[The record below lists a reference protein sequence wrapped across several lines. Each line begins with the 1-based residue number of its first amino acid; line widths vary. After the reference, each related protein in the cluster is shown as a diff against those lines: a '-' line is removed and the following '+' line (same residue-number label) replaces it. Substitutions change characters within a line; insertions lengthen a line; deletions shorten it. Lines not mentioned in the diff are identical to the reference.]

1 MAPSPLNRTGG
12 CPVPCHKAPA
22 PRQGPVPRPELEY
35 WNRRTSIGAIAVNL
49 RWAWGQAWARDRSA
63 ALGVIAVQL
72 LLGLQPALLIHVT
85 QNLVDTVVAAAG
97 GGSAGFGDV
106 LPWLIAFGLLLLL
119 TFEVLWPVRDT
130 LNLRLEQ
137 SLAHVLGRR
146 LLTTSS
152 RLPLLF
158 FEASETYDRLERAGN
173 PGRKVSRL
181 LFSAM
186 QFCQGLIT
194 AISVAAMFAPVSPW
208 ISLALLAVLVP
219 QVRLEIEE
227 NRKFMAFT
235 YGETPEER
243 RAGYVDRI
251 LTGRGE
257 QKEMRLFA
265 LHAPLTE
272 RWRGMRQ
279 VLRERL
285 FEQRRRQVLGVL
297 PGTGLRIAVGV
308 GVAGVLAYL
317 LGGRVLTPGAFV
329 ALFQGVDDMF
339 RAGGSL
345 GYNSRELQNQ
355 SAEVG
360 YVREFLDLAEETGPA
375 AGPAEPSGK
384 TRFPRPLRQGIEV
397 EGVHFA
403 YPASASGQ
411 AAPPVLQ
418 GVGLHLA
425 PGERVALV
433 GENGSGKSTLAK
445 ILLGLYPPTA
455 GRILA
460 DGRDYGEIDPESL
473 TGAVSAAFQD
483 YFQFEFTLGQ
493 SIGLAALATE
503 KGEATD
509 LWPSWLRPD
518 PAVVA
523 DAAHRSGAEELAQRL
538 PDGYETP
545 VGHVLDGGQ
554 GLSGG
559 EWQRVAVARAFTRHP
574 ELLILDEPA
583 ASLDA
588 VAEAELYRQFA
599 GLLKGRTA
607 LLISHRLGSA
617 RMADRILVLR
627 QGRIV
632 EQGRHDELLAAQ
644 GVYAGMWEE
653 QASWYR

>member
-1 MAPSPLNRTGG
+1 M
-12 CPVPCHKAPA
+12 
-22 PRQGPVPRPELEY
+22 PRSDLEY
-35 WNRRTSIGAIAVNL
+35 WNRRSSAGTIAANL
-49 RWAWGQAWARDRSA
+49 RWSWGLAWSHARA
-63 ALGVIAVQL
+63 AVLGLIGIQL

-85 QNLVDTVVAAAG
+85 RNLVDTVVDAAG
-97 GGSAGFGDV
+97 GGSADFGDA
-106 LPWLIAFGLLLLL
+106 LPWLAAFGLLLLL
-119 TFEVLWPVRDT
+119 TRDVLWNVRDI
-130 LNLRLEQ
+130 LDLRVEQ
-137 SLAHVLGRR
+137 VFAHVLGRR
-146 LLTTSS
+146 LLTESS

-158 FEASETYDRLERAGN
+158 FEASETYDRLERSRN

-181 LFSAM
+181 LFTAL
-186 QFCQGLIT
+186 QFFQAAVT
-194 AISVAAMFAPVSPW
+194 AVSVAAMFAPVSPW

-219 QVRLEIEE
+219 QVRLEIDRS
-227 NRKFMAFT
+227 RKFMAFT
-235 YGETPEER
+235 YGETSEER

-265 LHAPLTE
+265 LHSPLTE

-285 FEQRRRQVLGVL
+285 FEQRRRQVVGVL

-308 GVAGVLAYL
+308 GVAAALAYL
-317 LGGRVLTPGAFV
+317 LGHRVLTPGSFV
-329 ALFQGVDDMF
+329 ALFQGVDDMLD
-339 RAGGSL
+339 AGASL
-345 GYNSRELQNQ
+345 GFSSRELQAE

-360 YVREFLDLAEETGPA
+360 YVREFLDLAEE
-375 AGPAEPSGK
+375 AGTSTEAPGATWRSGK
-384 TRFPRPLRQGIEV
+384 APFPRPLRQGIEV

-403 YPASASGQ
+403 YPASTSGQ

-418 GVGLHLA
+418 GVGFRLA

-455 GRILA
+455 GRVLA
-460 DGRDYGEIDPESL
+460 DGRAYGEIDPESL

-483 YFQFEFTLGQ
+483 FYRFEFTLGQ
-493 SIGLAALATE
+493 SIGIAAPTATAE
-503 KGEATD
+503 GLGND
-509 LWPSWLRPD
+509 LWPRWLHPD
-518 PAVVA
+518 PAVLA
-523 DAAHRSGAEELAQRL
+523 DAAHRSGAEELARRL
-538 PDGYETP
+538 PDGYDTP

-559 EWQRVAVARAFTRHP
+559 EWQRVAIARAFTRQP

-583 ASLDA
+583 ASLDP

-599 GLLKGRTA
+599 GLLEGRTA

-632 EQGRHDELLAAQ
+632 EEGRHDELLAAA

>member
-1 MAPSPLNRTGG
+1 MA
-12 CPVPCHKAPA
+12 
-22 PRQGPVPRPELEY
+22 RPELEY
-35 WNRRTSIGAIAVNL
+35 WNRRTSIGTIAANL
-49 RWAWGQAWARDRSA
+49 RWAWSHAWAHGKA
-63 ALGVIAVQL
+63 AILGLIGIQL
-72 LLGLQPALLIHVT
+72 VLGLQPALLIHVT
-85 QNLVDTVVAAAG
+85 RNLVDTVVAAAG
-97 GGSAGFGDV
+97 GGPAGFGDA

-119 TFEVLWPVRDT
+119 TFEVLWNVRDI
-130 LNLRLEQ
+130 LHLRLEQ
-137 SLAHVLGRR
+137 VLAHVLGRR

-158 FEASETYDRLERAGN
+158 FEASETYDRLERARS

-186 QFCQGLIT
+186 QFFQALIT
-194 AISVAAMFAPVSPW
+194 AVSVAAMFAPVSPW

-227 NRKFMAFT
+227 SRKFMGFT

-251 LTGRGE
+251 LTGRRE

-272 RWRGMRQ
+272 RWRSMRQ

-317 LGGRVLTPGAFV
+317 LGERVLTPGLFV

-339 RAGGSL
+339 RAGGGL
-345 GYNSRELQNQ
+345 GYNSRELQGQ

-360 YVREFLDLAEETGPA
+360 YVREFLDLGEDAGA
-375 AGPAEPSGK
+375 AGTPAGPSD
-384 TRFPRPLRQGIEV
+384 RVAFPWPLRQGIEV

-403 YPASASGQ
+403 YPPSASGQ

-418 GVGLHLA
+418 GVDLRLA

-455 GRILA
+455 GRVLA
-460 DGRDYGEIDPESL
+460 DGRDCGEIDPESL

-483 YFQFEFTLGQ
+483 YYRFELTLGQ
-493 SIGLAALATE
+493 SIGIAVLTAE
-503 KGEATD
+503 NGEATD
-509 LWPSWLRPD
+509 LRPRWLRPD

-523 DAAHRSGAEELAQRL
+523 DAAHRSGAEELARRL
-538 PDGYETP
+538 HDGYETP

-559 EWQRVAVARAFTRHP
+559 EWQRVAIARAFTRHP

-583 ASLDA
+583 ASLDPL
-588 VAEAELYRQFA
+588 AEAELCRQFA
-599 GLLKGRTA
+599 GLLEGRTA

-632 EQGRHDELLAAQ
+632 EEGRHDELLAAR

-653 QASWYR
+653 LASWYR

>member
-1 MAPSPLNRTGG
+1 MA
-12 CPVPCHKAPA
+12 
-22 PRQGPVPRPELEY
+22 RPDLEY
-35 WNRRTSIGAIAVNL
+35 WNRRTSTAAIAANL
-49 RWAWGQAWARDRSA
+49 RWSGSHAWAHGRA
-63 ALGVIAVQL
+63 AVLGLIVIQL
-72 LLGLQPALLIHVT
+72 LLGLQPAALIHVT
-85 QNLVDTVVAAAG
+85 QNLVDIVVAAAG
-97 GGSAGFGDV
+97 GGPAGFGDA
-106 LPWLIAFGLLLLL
+106 LPWLVAFGLLLLL
-119 TFEVLWPVRDT
+119 TREVLWNVRDI

-137 SLAHVLGRR
+137 VLAHVLGRR

-158 FEASETYDRLERAGN
+158 FEASETYDRLERARN

-181 LFSAM
+181 LFTAL
-186 QFCQGLIT
+186 QFFQAVIT
-194 AISVAAMFAPVSPW
+194 AVSVAAMFAPVSAW

-219 QVRLEIEE
+219 QVRLEIDRS
-227 NRKFMAFT
+227 RKFMAFT

-251 LTGRGE
+251 LTGREE

-265 LHAPLTE
+265 LHAPLIE
-272 RWRGMRQ
+272 RWQGMRQ

-285 FEQRRRQVLGVL
+285 FEQRRRQVMGVL
-297 PGTGLRIAVGV
+297 PVTGLGVAVGV

-317 LGGRVLTPGAFV
+317 LGDRVLTPGRFV
-329 ALFQGVDDMF
+329 ALFQGVDDMLG
-339 RAGGSL
+339 AGGSL
-345 GYNSRELQNQ
+345 GHSSRELQAE

-360 YVREFLDLAEETGPA
+360 YVREFLDLAEEAGTATEAAA
-375 AGPAEPSGK
+375 AGRSGSVP
-384 TRFPRPLRQGIEV
+384 FPRPLRHGIAV

-403 YPASASGQ
+403 YPPSASGQ
-411 AAPPVLQ
+411 EAPPVLQ
-418 GVGLHLA
+418 GVDLHLA

-455 GRILA
+455 GRVLA
-460 DGRDYGEIDPESL
+460 DGRAYGEIDPESL

-483 YFQFEFTLGQ
+483 FYRFELTLGQ
-493 SIGLAALATE
+493 SIGIAALATE

-509 LWPSWLRPD
+509 LWPRWLRPD

-523 DAAHRSGAEELAQRL
+523 DAARRSGAEELAQRL

-545 VGHVLDGGQ
+545 VGHVLDGGL

-559 EWQRVAVARAFTRHP
+559 EWQRVAIARAFTRDP

-599 GLLKGRTA
+599 ELLEGRTA

-632 EQGRHDELLAAQ
+632 EEGRHEELLAAS
-644 GVYAGMWEE
+644 GVYSAMWEE

>member
-1 MAPSPLNRTGG
+1 MARSD
-12 CPVPCHKAPA
+12 
-22 PRQGPVPRPELEY
+22 LEY
-35 WNRRTSIGAIAVNL
+35 WNRRSSAGTIAANL
-49 RWAWGQAWARDRSA
+49 RWSWSHAWTHARA
-63 ALGVIAVQL
+63 AVLILIGIQL

-85 QNLVDTVVAAAG
+85 RNLVDTVVDAAG
-97 GGSAGFGDV
+97 GGSADFGDA
-106 LPWLIAFGLLLLL
+106 LPWLAAFGLLLLL
-119 TFEVLWPVRDT
+119 TRDVLWNVRDI
-130 LNLRLEQ
+130 LDLRLQ
-137 SLAHVLGRR
+137 QVLAHVLGRR
-146 LLTTSS
+146 LLTRSS

-158 FEASETYDRLERAGN
+158 FEASETYDRLERARN

-181 LFSAM
+181 LFTAL
-186 QFCQGLIT
+186 QFFQAAVT
-194 AISVAAMFAPVSPW
+194 AVSVAAMFAPVSPW

-219 QVRLEIEE
+219 QVRLEIDRS
-227 NRKFMAFT
+227 RKFMAFT

-285 FEQRRRQVLGVL
+285 FEQRRRQILGVL
-297 PGTGLRIAVGV
+297 PVSGLGVAVGV

-317 LGGRVLTPGAFV
+317 LGHRVLTPGSFV
-329 ALFQGVDDMF
+329 ALFQGVDDMLG
-339 RAGGSL
+339 AGSSL
-345 GYNSRELQNQ
+345 GYSSRELQAEA
-355 SAEVG
+355 AEVG
-360 YVREFLDLAEETGPA
+360 YVREFFDLAEEAGSATGPPGA
-375 AGPAEPSGK
+375 TGRSGK
-384 TRFPRPLRQGIEV
+384 APFPRPLRQGIV
-397 EGVHFA
+397 AEGVHFA

-418 GVGLHLA
+418 GVGFRLA

-455 GRILA
+455 GRVLA

-483 YFQFEFTLGQ
+483 YCRFEFTLGQ
-493 SIGLAALATE
+493 SIGIAALAAE
-503 KGEATD
+503 KGEDTD
-509 LWPSWLRPD
+509 LWPRWLRPD
-518 PAVVA
+518 PAVLA
-523 DAAHRSGAEELAQRL
+523 DAAHRSGAEELAQGL

-559 EWQRVAVARAFTRHP
+559 EWQRVAIARAFTRHP

-599 GLLKGRTA
+599 GLLEGRTA

-617 RMADRILVLR
+617 RMADRILVLQ

-632 EQGRHDELLAAQ
+632 EEGRHDELMAAR